1 MFRALTEGSPL
12 VPVPGVREGVDVLA
26 AGPWTDR
33 LAEDLARRIH
43 ADGPA
48 GLGPARD
55 ALVAVG
61 EGYDLVVV
69 DTPPS
74 ADVLLDL
81 GLAGSRFVC
90 CPVRFD
96 QGSVDGLARV
106 DARRRVLA
114 DSDVNVD
121 LELLGVVLFGF
132 GVAERRMLR
141 DTRAQI
147 DYLLDGVA
155 PVFPTFIREAR
166 KAARHMRAHGVVASE
181 YFLASQE
188 AAPWFE
194 APPGEESFARNAAG
208 LATDY
213 WEVTREILSRLSE
226 RVTARDAHPGELL
239 SAEPAGA
246 GEARVAPPTPAP
258 ASVVDLGSYRGRT
271 GAARAVV
278 PPPRVSATDGGS
290 GQGVTAGPRS
300 APPAAPGPEG
310 GQAGREGRRALSAGV
325 TRGACAGGGS
335 PTGPAAPARRASRSR
350 GPGTW
355 PGPPWRTWP

>member
-1 MFRALTEGSPL
+1 M
-12 VPVPGVREGVDVLA
+12 
-26 AGPWTDR
+26 
-33 LAEDLARRIH
+33 
-43 ADGPA
+43 
-48 GLGPARD
+48 
-55 ALVAVG
+55 G
-61 EGYDLVVV
+61 EGYDLVVF

-81 GLAGSRFVC
+81 GLAGARFLC

-96 QGSVDGLARV
+96 QASIDGLARV
-106 DARRRVLA
+106 DARRRVFA
-114 DSDVNVD
+114 DSDVNAD

-141 DTRAQI
+141 DTRAQL

-226 RVTARDAHPGELL
+226 RVTAREL
-239 SAEPAGA
+239 
-246 GEARVAPPTPAP
+246 TP
-258 ASVVDLGSYRGRT
+258 VGS
-271 GAARAVV
+271 
-278 PPPRVSATDGGS
+278 
-290 GQGVTAGPRS
+290 
-300 APPAAPGPEG
+300 
-310 GQAGREGRRALSAGV
+310 
-325 TRGACAGGGS
+325 
-335 PTGPAAPARRASRSR
+335 
-350 GPGTW
+350 
-355 PGPPWRTWP
+355 

>member
-1 MFRALTEGSPL
+1 MILDRGVTVANGKGGVGKSSLAAGLAATAAAMGWRCLAIDLDSQANLGQDLGYAQTGLGDGGEAVFRALTEGAPL
-12 VPVPGVREGVDVLA
+12 VPVPGVREGLDVLA
-26 AGPWTDR
+26 AGPWTDH

-61 EGYDLVVV
+61 EGYDLVVI

-226 RVTARDAHPGELL
+226 RVTAREL
-239 SAEPAGA
+239 
-246 GEARVAPPTPAP
+246 TPVI
-258 ASVVDLGSYRGRT
+258 S
-271 GAARAVV
+271 
-278 PPPRVSATDGGS
+278 
-290 GQGVTAGPRS
+290 
-300 APPAAPGPEG
+300 
-310 GQAGREGRRALSAGV
+310 
-325 TRGACAGGGS
+325 
-335 PTGPAAPARRASRSR
+335 
-350 GPGTW
+350 
-355 PGPPWRTWP
+355 

>member
-1 MFRALTEGSPL
+1 MILDRGVTVANGKGGVGKSSLAAGLAATAAAMGWRCLAVDLDPQANLGQDLGYAQMGLGDGGEAVFRALTEAAPL
-12 VPVPGVREGVDVLA
+12 VPVPGAREGLDVLA

-33 LAEDLARRIH
+33 LAEDLARQVH

-74 ADVLLDL
+74 ADALLDL

-114 DSDVNVD
+114 DGDVNVD

-132 GVAERRMLR
+132 GMTERRMLR

-226 RVTARDAHPGELL
+226 RVTARSL
-239 SAEPAGA
+239 
-246 GEARVAPPTPAP
+246 T
-258 ASVVDLGSYRGRT
+258 SVS
-271 GAARAVV
+271 
-278 PPPRVSATDGGS
+278 S
-290 GQGVTAGPRS
+290 
-300 APPAAPGPEG
+300 
-310 GQAGREGRRALSAGV
+310 
-325 TRGACAGGGS
+325 
-335 PTGPAAPARRASRSR
+335 
-350 GPGTW
+350 
-355 PGPPWRTWP
+355 

>member
-1 MFRALTEGSPL
+1 VRRVKKGARRPTILDRGVTVANGKGGVGKSSLAAGLAATAAAMGWRCLAVDLDSQANLGQDLGYAQTGLGDGGQAVFRALTEGSPL
-12 VPVPGVREGVDVLA
+12 VPLPGVREGVDVLA

-33 LAEDLARRIH
+33 LAEDLARRTH

-226 RVTARDAHPGELL
+226 RVTAPEL
-239 SAEPAGA
+239 
-246 GEARVAPPTPAP
+246 TP
-258 ASVVDLGSYRGRT
+258 
-271 GAARAVV
+271 
-278 PPPRVSATDGGS
+278 VSS
-290 GQGVTAGPRS
+290 
-300 APPAAPGPEG
+300 
-310 GQAGREGRRALSAGV
+310 
-325 TRGACAGGGS
+325 
-335 PTGPAAPARRASRSR
+335 
-350 GPGTW
+350 
-355 PGPPWRTWP
+355 

>member
-1 MFRALTEGSPL
+1 MILDRGVTVANGKGGVGKSSLAAGLAATAAAMGWRCLAVDLDSQANLGQDLGYAQTGLGDGGEAVFRAFAEGAPL
-12 VPVPGVREGVDVLA
+12 VPVPGVREGLDVLA
-26 AGPWTDR
+26 AGSWTDH
-33 LAEDLARRIH
+33 LADDLARRVQ

-61 EGYDLVVV
+61 QGYDLVVV

-114 DSDVNVD
+114 DSHVNVD

-194 APPGEESFARNAAG
+194 APPGEEGFARNAAG

-226 RVTARDAHPGELL
+226 RVTAREL
-239 SAEPAGA
+239 
-246 GEARVAPPTPAP
+246 TP
-258 ASVVDLGSYRGRT
+258 
-271 GAARAVV
+271 
-278 PPPRVSATDGGS
+278 VSS
-290 GQGVTAGPRS
+290 
-300 APPAAPGPEG
+300 
-310 GQAGREGRRALSAGV
+310 
-325 TRGACAGGGS
+325 
-335 PTGPAAPARRASRSR
+335 
-350 GPGTW
+350 
-355 PGPPWRTWP
+355 

>member
-1 MFRALTEGSPL
+1 MILDRGVTVANGKGGVGKSSLAAGLAATAAAMGWRCLAIDLDSQANLGQDLGYAQTGLGDGGEAVFRALTEGAPL
-12 VPVPGVREGVDVLA
+12 VPVPGVREGLDVLA
-26 AGPWTDR
+26 GGPWTDR
-33 LAEDLARRIH
+33 LAEDLARRVH

-55 ALVAVG
+55 ALDAVG

-74 ADVLLDL
+74 ADGLLDL

-114 DSDVNVD
+114 DSAVNVD

-194 APPGEESFARNAAG
+194 APPGEEGFARNAAG

-226 RVTARDAHPGELL
+226 RVTARSL
-239 SAEPAGA
+239 
-246 GEARVAPPTPAP
+246 TP
-258 ASVVDLGSYRGRT
+258 VGS
-271 GAARAVV
+271 
-278 PPPRVSATDGGS
+278 
-290 GQGVTAGPRS
+290 
-300 APPAAPGPEG
+300 
-310 GQAGREGRRALSAGV
+310 
-325 TRGACAGGGS
+325 
-335 PTGPAAPARRASRSR
+335 
-350 GPGTW
+350 
-355 PGPPWRTWP
+355 